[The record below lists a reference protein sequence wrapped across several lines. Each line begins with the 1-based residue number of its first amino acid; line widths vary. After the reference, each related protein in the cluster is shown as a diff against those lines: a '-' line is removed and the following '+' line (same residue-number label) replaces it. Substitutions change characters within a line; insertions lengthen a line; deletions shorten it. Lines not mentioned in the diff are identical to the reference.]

1 MKQPINEQF
10 RKMQKL
16 AGINENQINEYGK
29 AIPFDKW
36 ESALTDFIQKNLT
49 SDIDEVENLN
59 DVLRNIIATN
69 EQELKAS
76 MSEEVKKV
84 VNENITKKAKDFIKS
99 NHNPGEEEDHITYE
113 YSSSKIDPEILKYIK
128 DNERLNVTVNGQS
141 AAMTLKGNKV
151 VVEFF

>member
-1 MKQPINEQF
+1 MKQPLNEQF

-16 AGINENQINEYGK
+16 AGINENQINEYDE

-36 ESALTDFIQKNLT
+36 ESVLTDFIQKNLT

-69 EQELKAS
+69 EQELAS

-113 YSSSKIDPEILKYIK
+113 YSSSEIDPEILKYIK
-128 DNERLNVTVNGQS
+128 DNKRLNVTVNGQS